1 MRVLKR
7 IGLTL
12 LILFAVFGAYRVLG
26 VYQIRSG
33 ECTAGPQRTIAPTY
47 PKRLLVLTYNIEGH
61 AALLRSDHIAQI
73 ADVINAVHPDVV
85 GINEAH
91 RKTFQARFAD
101 EVEELRRRTH
111 MNGVFGRSYSFMGGA
126 FGNAV
131 LTRGDIVRSD
141 VHPLPGTGE
150 PRTLLEALVRIDG
163 GTIDFMVAHTSAWGS
178 INRLQRGEQLACMN
192 SWVRSSAYPTILT
205 GDFNAPPESP
215 EIARFLGENV
225 LQFAGNPAT
234 PSHKMLSQRLD
245 YILAD
250 RGWKV
255 HDARVLDTG
264 PSDHK
269 PVLAELVHE

>member
-1 MRVLKR
+1 MRLLKR
-7 IGLTL
+7 LGVTL
-12 LILFAVFGAYRVLG
+12 LVLVAVFLAYRVLG
-26 VYQIRSG
+26 VYQIRPG
-33 ECTAGPQRTIAPTY
+33 KCTAGPPRTIAQTY
-47 PKRLLVLTYNIEGH
+47 PKRLVVLTYNIEGH
-61 AALLRSDHIAQI
+61 AALLRSDHIARI

-131 LTRGDIVRSD
+131 LTRGEIVHSE

-150 PRTLLEALVRIDG
+150 PRTLLETLVRIDG
-163 GTIDFMVAHTSAWGS
+163 GTVAFMVAHTSAWGG
-178 INRLQRGEQLACMN
+178 INREQRGEQLACMN
-192 SWVRSSAYPTILT
+192 SYVRASAFPTILT
-205 GDFNAPPESP
+205 GDFNAPPESE
-215 EIARFLGENV
+215 EIAGFLANNV

-234 PSHKMLSQRLD
+234 PSHKVLSQRLD

-255 HDARVLDTG
+255 RDARVLDLG